1 MPAMYPR
8 RVPLLA
14 RLAVLSRTLHCWA
27 SQQWH
32 TNQDSTLLRIPQDS
46 RARRRVGVV
55 VACALALVAA
65 GSGARAAA
73 ADWHATIA
81 AAQQKSVKIH
91 GAGGFRGLE
100 PYQSGI
106 LISAEG
112 HVLTLWSYVL
122 DTEDVSVTLD
132 DGRKFTGKLLGADP
146 KLEIALLKIEAA
158 DLPHFELT
166 EAAAAS
172 IGQRVLALSNVFGI
186 ATGEAVSV
194 QHGHVAADT
203 SLAAHR
209 GVFESTYRGPVYI
222 LDAMT
227 NNPGSAG
234 GALVALDGRLIGL
247 LGKELRD
254 SAHNVWLNY
263 AMPISALE
271 ETVREMLAGRFK
283 PVAADE
289 PAKTVANCWS
299 LEGLGVVLVPD
310 LVPRTPPF
318 IDTLRRGGPAEQ
330 AGLLPDDLVLY
341 VNGRLVPSAQAL
353 RAELSQIDQG
363 DELRLTVM
371 RHSELIEVSL
381 RTSSAPSNGGQP

>member
-1 MPAMYPR
+1 MDYPLF
-8 RVPLLA
+8 VPRA
-14 RLAVLSRTLHCWA
+14 RCL
-27 SQQWH
+27 
-32 TNQDSTLLRIPQDS
+32 S
-46 RARRRVGVV
+46 RARCRVGVV
-55 VACALALVAA
+55 VACAVALVAT
-65 GSGARAAA
+65 SGGAIRVAA

-81 AAQQKSVKIH
+81 GAQQKSVKIH

-100 PYQSGI
+100 AYQSGI

-132 DGRKFTGKLLGADP
+132 DGRKFTAKLLGADP
-146 KLEIALLKIEAA
+146 KLEIALLKIDAA
-158 DLPHFELT
+158 DLSHFELT

-186 ATGEAVSV
+186 ATGEEAVSV
-194 QHGHVAADT
+194 QHGHVAAAT

-263 AMPISALE
+263 AMPVSAIE
-271 ETVREMLAGRFK
+271 ETVRQMLAGRFK
-283 PVAADE
+283 PSTADE
-289 PAKTVANCWS
+289 PATAVANSWS
-299 LEGLGVVLVPD
+299 LEALGVVLVPD

-318 IDTLRRGGPAEQ
+318 IDTLRRGSPAEQ

-341 VNGRLVPSAQAL
+341 INNRLVPSAQAL

-371 RHSELIEVSL
+371 RHSELIEVTL
-381 RTSSAPSNGGQP
+381 RVGAAPSQGGQP